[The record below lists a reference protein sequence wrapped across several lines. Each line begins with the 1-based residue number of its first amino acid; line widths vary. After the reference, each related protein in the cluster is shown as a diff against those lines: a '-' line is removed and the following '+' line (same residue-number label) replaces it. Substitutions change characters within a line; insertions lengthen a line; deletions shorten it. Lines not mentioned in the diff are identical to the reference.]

1 MPDAISVFNVCRT
14 SIIFV
19 HIVSIHIIAE
29 EHYTLMTNYRGKQMN
44 DELFWKNVSSLW
56 AIPVSESDN
65 QKQKEF
71 INGLPKNFG
80 AIDQN
85 LMTDD
90 IPEDDEDW

>member
-1 MPDAISVFNVCRT
+1 
-14 SIIFV
+14 
-19 HIVSIHIIAE
+19 
-29 EHYTLMTNYRGKQMN
+29 MN